1 MRRLH
6 VAMALL
12 VLAGGGILL
21 NVLPASALTGE
32 TLQRIWENNG
42 AVEGIQEFRF
52 GMVDWV
58 GGTVAVEGMAPL
70 SSASAQARLVARK
83 AARTDARR
91 RLLLLLYEL
100 RYGLP
105 ERLESIEVSGRVVEG
120 HVDFQGIRGSKYLV
134 GLTLPLDRLL
144 DECLL
149 FGATVR

>member
-1 MRRLH
+1 MRRF
-6 VAMALL
+6 AAAIALL
-12 VLAGGGILL
+12 SLAGGILC
-21 NVLPASALTGE
+21 VGVSPVAALSKE
-32 TLQRIWENNG
+32 ALQTIWENNG
-42 AVEGIQEFRF
+42 AAEGIQEFRF

-70 SSASAQARLVARK
+70 VSSSAQARLLARK

-105 ERLESIEVSGRVVEG
+105 EKLQAIEVTGRVVEG
-120 HVDFQGIRGSKYLV
+120 HVDFQGVRGGHYVV
-134 GLTLPLDRLL
+134 GLTLPLERLL
-144 DECLL
+144 DECVL